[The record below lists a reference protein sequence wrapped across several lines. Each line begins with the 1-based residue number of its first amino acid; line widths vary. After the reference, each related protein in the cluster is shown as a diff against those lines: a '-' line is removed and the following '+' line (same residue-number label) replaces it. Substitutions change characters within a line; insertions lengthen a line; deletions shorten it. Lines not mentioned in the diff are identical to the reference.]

1 MIIAIDGPAASGKS
15 VTAKKVA
22 DKLDFLHLNTG
33 LMYRA
38 VTLHFINS
46 GVNINN
52 ETDILSGLK
61 KMSILFD
68 SMESNKILL
77 NGQDVSKII
86 RNKLIDSKVSEVSA
100 IRSVRE
106 KLVVQ
111 QREIAKN
118 NDIVIEGRDIGSY
131 VFPNADFKFFLTA
144 DINVRAKRRYE
155 QKKIKDVS
163 LNNVLFDL
171 KQRDKYDKNRKYSP
185 LVIPDDAIVIDTSDL
200 NIEEQVNK
208 IVKIINKER

>member
-68 SMESNKILL
+68 SMDSNKILL

-185 LVIPDDAIVIDTSDL
+185 LVISDDAIVIDTSDL